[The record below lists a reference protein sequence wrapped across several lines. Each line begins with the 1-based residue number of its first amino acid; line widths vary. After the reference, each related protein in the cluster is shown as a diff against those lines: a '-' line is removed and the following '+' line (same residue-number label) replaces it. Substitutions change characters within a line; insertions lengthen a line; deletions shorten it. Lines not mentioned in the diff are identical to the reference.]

1 MTFKLDERENSW
13 KNRSI
18 MPSFLQMSYHCLYY
32 IYDCFRSTW
41 PVSLVYG
48 HKPLKPSPDTKSR
61 VLYIIQQLRQ
71 EEDTKVD
78 LDDVLKSVGS
88 LPFTEDILALKDA
101 THGMNLLQHCVCLN
115 QKELASLLI
124 SRAYISNT
132 STCNHP
138 IHLAAFLGRT
148 YILQCLLEKCPRNVT
163 KISGLCYPDLHE
175 PVDYHR
181 RFGFMF
187 QPTYICE
194 SEKYQPI
201 EHAILGD
208 HLECV
213 QLISGIVVA
222 QNRGQSLPDPLHFA
236 SRHGAINCMRYFIQ
250 QHPEQINCADAE
262 GDVPLLLAVVWG
274 RTCSKLLIDNGAD
287 VNKVAKNGDTALHRL
302 YRNDIDG
309 IFAIFDTTR
318 YLLTTGIEQLINS
331 INLKGETA
339 LHLLTTHVSYIGGNY
354 YHVAE
359 RQVPRWQL
367 QPDYQEQVIQ
377 TLKLLLNFNADPHIF
392 DTNSLQPLN
401 KLLHVTMKASQPDNP
416 CECIQASINSIYI
429 YRNDYKSLGRAID
442 VLVQSGSD
450 VNTQCAIG
458 HTPLILLVE
467 SLLNT
472 EVPDLI
478 QQAPDI
484 LSAIEI
490 LLKNGA
496 KCNFVSEDQSTFS
509 TLLARLARRI
519 LINMPAGVITE
530 TSNDIK
536 SQYGAFMNDLL
547 VKFLQHGLDPNFTS
561 SKKSGH
567 LTGGTGNAL
576 IEFVRLTVHA
586 TDALDFQM
594 LHTWLSS
601 LLKWGADPDLE
612 PYPSDPIICH
622 SQSSIF
628 LKKQGT
634 QALSHYIHEVKEL
647 QAIFNNGSAE
657 ELLLLFYKTMDH
669 KILFECLAAA
679 CFMARFHPLGA
690 TGQSFLAILNSMTD
704 TPRSLKQI
712 ARVSIYK
719 SLNRNLATKVDL
731 LPLPKTLKTYLSE
744 IE

>member
-1 MTFKLDERENSW
+1 
-13 KNRSI
+13 
-18 MPSFLQMSYHCLYY
+18 MPGFLQLSYHCLCY

-48 HKPLKPSPDTKSR
+48 HKPLKPSPDTRSR
-61 VLYIIQQLRQ
+61 VLHIIQQLRHGD
-71 EEDTKVD
+71 ETKLD
-78 LDDVLKSVGS
+78 LDDILKSLRAV
-88 LPFTEDILALKDA
+88 PFTEDILAIKDG
-101 THGMNLLQHCVCLN
+101 THGMNLLQHCICLN
-115 QKELASLLI
+115 QKEIANMLI
-124 SRAYISNT
+124 SKACISSST
-132 STCNHP
+132 TCNHP
-138 IHLAAFLGRT
+138 VHLAASLGRT
-148 YILQCLLEKCPRNVT
+148 YIFRCLLEKYSRDVNKVG
-163 KISGLCYPDLHE
+163 GLCYPNLHE
-175 PVDYHR
+175 PIDYHR

-187 QPTYICE
+187 QPTYHCE
-194 SEKYQPI
+194 TEKYQPI
-201 EHAILGD
+201 EFAILGD
-208 HLECV
+208 HLESV
-213 QLISGIVVA
+213 QMVSEILVS
-222 QNRGQSLPDPLHFA
+222 QNRGHTLPDYLHFA
-236 SRHGAINCMRYFIQ
+236 SRHGAARCLEYFIQ
-250 QHPEQINCADAE
+250 RYPEQINKPDSS

-274 RTCSKLLIDNGAD
+274 RRCSKLLIDNGAD
-287 VNKVAKNGDTALHRL
+287 VNMVAENGDTALHRL
-302 YRNDIDG
+302 YRNDVDG

-354 YHVAE
+354 FHAAQRE
-359 RQVPRWQL
+359 VPRWQL

-377 TLKLLLNFNADPHIF
+377 TLQLLLDFNADPHIL
-392 DTNSLQPLN
+392 DSNCLQPLN

-429 YRNDYKSLGRAID
+429 YRNDFKSLGRAID
-442 VLVQSGSD
+442 VLVKNGSD
-450 VNTQCAIG
+450 VNTRCSIG

-472 EVPDLI
+472 EIPDLI
-478 QQAPDI
+478 QQAPYI
-484 LSAIEI
+484 SSAIEI
-490 LLKNGA
+490 LLHNGA
-496 KCNFVSEDQSTFS
+496 KCNFVSDDQSTFS
-509 TLLARLARRI
+509 TMLARLAQRI
-519 LINMPAGVITE
+519 LVNMPAGVVDE

-536 SQYGAFMNDLL
+536 SQFAVFMNDLL

-561 SKKSGH
+561 NRKCGH
-567 LTGGTGNAL
+567 LAGGTGNAL
-576 IEFVRLTVHA
+576 IEFVRLAVYA
-586 TDALDFQM
+586 TAAVDFQM
-594 LHTWLSS
+594 LHTWLCT

-647 QAIFNNGSAE
+647 QAILDNGSAE

-669 KILFECLAAA
+669 KILFECLTTA

-704 TPRSLKQI
+704 RPRSLKQI

-719 SLNRNLATKVDL
+719 ALDRKLATKVEL
-731 LPLPKTLKTYLSE
+731 LPLPKTLKTYLLE